1 MMSSFCPPHLS
12 RSGDATVG
20 GVTFHMENNPERANQ
35 VLELKA
41 ERASKVCHG
50 LDKSSGWGLFYP
62 TSPFT
67 MNAVQLS
74 TMKHSEAIIL

>member
-50 LDKSSGWGLFYP
+50 LDKSSG
-62 TSPFT
+62 
-67 MNAVQLS
+67 
-74 TMKHSEAIIL
+74 